1 MARDSS
7 ILSIGQRRQVEN
19 DDGAIIEDD
28 LVVAEQRGRARTT
41 AQEEVPSSVPSV
53 GAK

>member
-19 DDGAIIEDD
+19 DDGAIIEGD

-41 AQEEVPSSVPSV
+41 AQEVPSSVPSV